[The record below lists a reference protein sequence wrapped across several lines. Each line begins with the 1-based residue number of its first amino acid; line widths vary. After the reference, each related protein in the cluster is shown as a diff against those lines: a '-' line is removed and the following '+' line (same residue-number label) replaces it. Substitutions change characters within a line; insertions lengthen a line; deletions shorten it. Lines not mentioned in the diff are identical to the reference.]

1 MMTLTF
7 RLTLLPPLVQKLF
20 SCVCILLFI
29 SSPLQAREDSK
40 VYGVATER
48 WYVQQPTDTE
58 SPQEHDKPVWDYSLY
73 LDLGYNLNFNFPDN
87 KLWRSRATTFR
98 VNHPQVN
105 LAMGYINKEATPQSR
120 WGIEFGLQAGV
131 DTQNL
136 VPEPPPASNEP
147 IKNADS
153 IRHIYRANG
162 TYLFPVGKG
171 LEVTGGLLNSFIGY
185 ESYLAIQNINY
196 TRGYILDYVPYFL
209 FGFQGTYPINNS
221 LDLTLNI
228 SDGWNYLAHPNDFPN
243 LGLQAAWQ
251 LSPQIRFIQNFY
263 YGPDQEETN
272 LEFWRF
278 FSDSILEWKK
288 EPFLLAGAID
298 FGTEKQA
305 EMIGHPRFNWMS
317 GALWFGWHIGGPWNL
332 GLRGE
337 FYSDPDGIG
346 TGSKQ
351 RIHAYTGT
359 MQYTFSP
366 IASNTIVLSAEY
378 RYDHSTGQQGGF
390 YNGENNEL
398 VSDQH
403 QVIFSIMWTFGP

>member
-1 MMTLTF
+1 MTKTL
-7 RLTLLPPLVQKLF
+7 RLTRLPPLVQKVF
-20 SCVCILLFI
+20 FVVYVLLFI
-29 SSPLQAREDSK
+29 SSPSLAGEGSK
-40 VYGVATER
+40 VFGVASDR
-48 WYVQQPTDTE
+48 WYVQESSDTQNYQDRDG
-58 SPQEHDKPVWDYSLY
+58 SLWDYGLY

-87 KLWRSRATTFR
+87 KLWRTRATTFR
-98 VNHPQVN
+98 VNYPQVN
-105 LAMGYINKEATPQSR
+105 MAMGYVKKEATPQSR
-120 WGIEFGLQAGV
+120 WGLEFGLQAGV

-153 IRHIYRANG
+153 IRHLYRANG
-162 TYLFPVGKG
+162 SFLFPVGEG
-171 LEVTGGLLNSFIGY
+171 LDVTAGLINSFIGY

-209 FGFQGTYPINNS
+209 FGIQGTYPISDS
-221 LDLTLNI
+221 LDLSLNI
-228 SDGWNYLAHPNDFPN
+228 SDGWNYLAHPNDVPN

-251 LSPQIRFIQNFY
+251 LSPQIRFIQNLY
-263 YGPDQEETN
+263 YGPDQQETN

-288 EPFLLAGAID
+288 EPFIIAGAFD
-298 FGTEKQA
+298 FGSEKQA
-305 EMIGHPRFNWMS
+305 DVIGHPRFNWMS

-359 MQYTFSP
+359 LQYTLSP
-366 IASNTIVLSAEY
+366 IKSNTIVLSAEY
-378 RYDHSTGQQGGF
+378 RYDHSTGEEGGF
-390 YNGENNEL
+390 FKGKANEL

-403 QVIFSIMWTFGP
+403 QLIFSIMWAFGQ

>member
-1 MMTLTF
+1 MNLVF
-7 RLTLLPPLVQKLF
+7 RSARRSFLGLKLVTVLYLL
-20 SCVCILLFI
+20 SFI
-29 SSPLQAREDSK
+29 TSPSLAAESQK
-40 VYGVATER
+40 VYGLATQR
-48 WYVQQPTDTE
+48 WYVQELADSE
-58 SPQEHDKPVWDYSLY
+58 VPQDLDKLIWDYGLY

-98 VNHPQVN
+98 VNYPQVN
-105 LAMGYINKEATPQSR
+105 MAMGYVNKEATPQSR

-131 DTQNL
+131 DTQRL
-136 VPEPPPASNEP
+136 LPEEQPDSNVF
-147 IKNADS
+147 ISNADFW
-153 IRHIYRANG
+153 RHFYRANG
-162 TYLFPVGKG
+162 TYLLPVGDG
-171 LEVTGGLLNSFIGY
+171 LEVTAGLINSYIGY

-196 TRGYILDYVPYFL
+196 TRGYILDFVPYFM
-209 FGFQGTYPINNS
+209 FGFQGTYPINDNFDLS
-221 LDLTLNI
+221 LFVV
-228 SDGWNYLAHPNDFPN
+228 DGWNYFVFPNNVPN

-251 LSPQIRFIQNFY
+251 LTPQITFTQNLY

-272 LEFWRF
+272 LEYWRF

-288 EPFLLAGAID
+288 EPFIIAGAFD
-298 FGTEKQA
+298 FGSEKQVDV
-305 EMIGHPRFNWMS
+305 IGHPRFNWMS

-359 MQYTFSP
+359 LQYTLSP
-366 IASNTIVLSAEY
+366 ISSNTVVLSLEY
-378 RYDHSTGQQGGF
+378 RYDHSTGEEGGF
-390 YNGENNEL
+390 FKGKANEL

-403 QVIFSIMWTFGP
+403 QLVFAVMWTFGP